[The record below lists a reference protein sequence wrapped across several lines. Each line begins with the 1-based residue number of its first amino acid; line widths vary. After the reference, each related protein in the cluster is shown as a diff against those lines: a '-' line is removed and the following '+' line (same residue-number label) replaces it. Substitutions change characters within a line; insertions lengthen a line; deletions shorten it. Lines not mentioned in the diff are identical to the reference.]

1 MRAPLVL
8 VTVLLLGLSLAGCGG
23 SDTVRSLCEEAA
35 DGVCNRLATCGPLDL
50 NSCVDMSIAACCQ
63 AADCS
68 APRPAGTEG
77 CIDALGTLSCD
88 DARAGNLPA
97 ECRTQAQVTA
107 GAGN

>member
-1 MRAPLVL
+1 MRGWRAFLAVLVL
-8 VTVLLLGLSLAGCGG
+8 GLTVTGCTG

-107 GAGN
+107 GY